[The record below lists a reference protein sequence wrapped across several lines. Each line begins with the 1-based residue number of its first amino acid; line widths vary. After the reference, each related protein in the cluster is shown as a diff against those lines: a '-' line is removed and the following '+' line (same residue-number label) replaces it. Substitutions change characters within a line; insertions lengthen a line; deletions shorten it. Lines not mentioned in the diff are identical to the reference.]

1 MHKARMQNSNAA
13 RKILDFPQ
21 PDHAD
26 ERSEFE
32 NEIKARLQALTD
44 FVETFTSSTVNLLL
58 VEKVSA
64 REILEELVVK
74 EAALSWIA
82 RVATL
87 SNEPVRE
94 RLWADIDNALTDLE
108 RIAKLL
114 RRAQVAWP
122 EQQYVPL
129 YDEVVH
135 VPYI

>member
-1 MHKARMQNSNAA
+1 MHRARTQHSNAA
-13 RKILDFPQ
+13 LKILDFP
-21 PDHAD
+21 HYAD

-32 NEIKARLQALTD
+32 TQIKARLQELTD
-44 FVETFTSSTVNLLL
+44 FVENFTSSTVNLLL

-74 EAALSWIA
+74 EAALRWIA
-82 RVATL
+82 RVATQ
-87 SNEPVRE
+87 SSEPVRE
-94 RLWADIDNALTDLE
+94 RLWVDIDNALTELE

-114 RRAQVAWP
+114 SRAQVAWP
-122 EQQYVPL
+122 EQPYVPL